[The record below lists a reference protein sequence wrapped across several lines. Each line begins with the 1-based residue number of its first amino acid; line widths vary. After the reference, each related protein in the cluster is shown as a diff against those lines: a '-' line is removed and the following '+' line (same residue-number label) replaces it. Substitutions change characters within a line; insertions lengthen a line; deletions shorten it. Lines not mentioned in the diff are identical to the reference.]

1 MSHEKALH
9 NRLCLPVRPLPR
21 ADRLRRQRQLIERVS
36 LFMDEHGKRPEPGQ
50 TYTLRCALACL
61 EMPVTAGTSMAELRA
76 FRERCE
82 EEKEYL
88 SDLFDD

>member
-1 MSHEKALH
+1 MTYTLLDENGNILAE
-9 NRLCLPVRPLPR
+9 
-21 ADRLRRQRQLIERVS
+21 RQFIERVS

-61 EMPVTAGTSMAELRA
+61 EMPVTAGTSLAELRA